1 MSEKYDVLLLGS
13 GPAASRIA
21 EAGSEAGR
29 SVAVVD
35 ARPIGG
41 TCALRGC
48 NPKKVLVR
56 AAELRDWIRRSDGEL
71 IAGDQAAI
79 NWKQL
84 IDFKRQFTDPVTPGK
99 KKKYAEQGIATFE
112 SPARFVGPRAV
123 DVAGETL
130 EAKNIVIATGARPA
144 PLDIPGEQLLTTS
157 DRFLES
163 DTLPTKVVFV
173 GGGYISFEF
182 AHVARRA
189 GADVTILESGDRPL
203 EGFEPDLVDR
213 LVEATTAVGIDVR
226 TGHSAEAIR
235 QESEGELTVLASSD
249 AGNQEFSAGMVVHGG
264 GRVPNVK
271 SLNLEAGGIEYSN
284 AGIRVNEFLQSVS
297 NPDIYAAGD
306 VVDSD
311 LPKLTPVANRQGQT
325 VARNLLGP
333 ERQPVEYGAVPRVAY
348 TVPSLASIGLSENEC
363 REQGLDIDVHQGDM
377 SDWSSVRKVGKPA
390 AAYKVLVER
399 KTDRLLGAHLL
410 GPDVAE
416 TINLFALAMTYDIT
430 ATRMK
435 SVLYAF
441 PTFASDVEN
450 ML

>member
-1 MSEKYDVLLLGS
+1 MSEMYDVLLLGS

-21 EAGSEAGR
+21 EACSKAGR
-29 SVAVVD
+29 RLAVVD

-79 NWKQL
+79 DWKQL

-112 SPARFVGPRAV
+112 APARFVGPTAV
-123 DVAGETL
+123 EVAGETV

-144 PLDIPGEQLLTTS
+144 PLNIPGEKLLTTS
-157 DRFLES
+157 DAFLES
-163 DTLPTKVVFV
+163 DTLPPHVVFV

-189 GADVTILESGDRPL
+189 GADVTILESGPQPL

-213 LVEATTAVGIDVR
+213 LVEASSAVGITVL
-226 TGHSAEAIR
+226 TGHTVEAIR
-235 QESEGELTVLASSD
+235 QQSGGELMVVASSES
-249 AGNQEFSAGMVVHGG
+249 GNQEFPAGMAVHGG

-271 SLNLEAGGIEYSN
+271 SLNLEAAGVDYSE
-284 AGIRVNEFLQSVS
+284 AGVRVNEFLQSVS

-306 VVDSD
+306 VVDSGQ
-311 LPKLTPVANRQGQT
+311 PQLTPVANRHGQT
-325 VARNLLGP
+325 VARNLLES
-333 ERQPVEYGAVPRVAY
+333 ERQPVEYGAVPRVAF
-348 TVPSLASIGLSENEC
+348 TVPSLASIGLSEDQC
-363 REQGLDIDVHQGDM
+363 REQGFDIDVHQGEM
-377 SDWSSVRKVGKPA
+377 SDWSSVRKMGGPA
-390 AAYKVLVER
+390 AAYKVLVDR

-441 PTFASDVEN
+441 PTFAADVES